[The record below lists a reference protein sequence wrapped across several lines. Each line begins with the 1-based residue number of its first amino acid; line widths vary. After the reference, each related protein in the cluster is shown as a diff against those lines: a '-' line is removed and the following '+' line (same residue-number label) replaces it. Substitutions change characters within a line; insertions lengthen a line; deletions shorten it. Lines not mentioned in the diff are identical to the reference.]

1 MNLLE
6 VLVKMKTGQGATSND
21 GVNIRRDKVGVV
33 FTSTGNVLPLME
45 EYIQKTWTLDP
56 LYLPVSE
63 VLTRLSAEENVVFV
77 AERLEGGVKILTQ
90 YRKAPG
96 TVADIQMFD
105 EIGQTWKA
113 TGAKFPTD
121 LMLAKWY
128 EYSYQ

>member
-6 VLVKMKTGQGATSND
+6 ILVKMKAGQGATSND
-21 GVNIRRDKVGVV
+21 GVNIKRDKVGVV

-56 LYLPVSE
+56 LYVPVSE
-63 VLTRLSAEENVVFV
+63 VLTRLSTEENVVFV
-77 AERLEGGVKILTQ
+77 AERMEGGVKILTQ

-96 TVADIQMFD
+96 TIGDLQSFD
-105 EIGQTWKA
+105 EIKQNWTLTGQNFSK
-113 TGAKFPTD
+113 D